1 MKTIEE
7 IYRERLAILIAE
19 AGKSQAKL
27 AKALDKQPAQISQWL
42 NASPDSKTGKPRVMS
57 REIAREI
64 EKKLNKPVG
73 WMDQPITEDDNPDW
87 GNWGNPDDVRGVAV
101 KDHPNHE
108 SPASDIVIPQYD
120 AGGSMG
126 AGGKLLLA
134 GQPGL
139 IKSWHVDQEWMRLNV
154 RQYTSLA
161 NLCIVTGFGPS
172 MKPMFNPGDP
182 LLVDLGVKSIDHDA
196 IFFFRVGDEGFIKQ
210 LQRIPDPAGAG
221 KIIRAKSKNPDYD
234 PFDIL
239 PSNPHFEIIG
249 KVLTVWKSDQF

>member
-1 MKTIEE
+1 MPVQPTSHQ
-7 IYRERLAILIAE
+7 LLL
-19 AGKSQAKL
+19 AKL
-27 AKALDKQPAQISQWL
+27 RDERCEGNAAALARKIGKDPTYINRLFYPPEKPGAKKIGTTIMDACTEAFGLHPGFWDGVPAPGSSEKSSELDKSRQ
-42 NASPDSKTGKPRVMS
+42 ASH
-57 REIAREI
+57 
-64 EKKLNKPVG
+64 
-73 WMDQPITEDDNPDW
+73 ITT
-87 GNWGNPDDVRGVAV
+87 
-101 KDHPNHE
+101 
-108 SPASDIVIPQYD
+108 ASDIVIPQYD

-126 AGGKLLLA
+126 EGGKLLLA
-134 GQPGL
+134 DQPGL
-139 IKSWHVDQEWMRLNV
+139 IKSWHVDQEWVRLNV

-182 LLVDLGVKSIDHDA
+182 LLVDLGVKNIDHDA

>member
-1 MKTIEE
+1 MSAHQTPHQALLAKLRDERCEGNAAALARKIGKDATYINRLFYPPEKAGAKKIGTKIMDACTEAFGLHPGFWDGVPAPDTKVVSIQSDASKTI
-7 IYRERLAILIAE
+7 ASAD
-19 AGKSQAKL
+19 AG
-27 AKALDKQPAQISQWL
+27 
-42 NASPDSKTGKPRVMS
+42 
-57 REIAREI
+57 
-64 EKKLNKPVG
+64 
-73 WMDQPITEDDNPDW
+73 
-87 GNWGNPDDVRGVAV
+87 
-101 KDHPNHE
+101 
-108 SPASDIVIPQYD
+108 SDIVIPQYD

-126 AGGKLLLA
+126 DGGKLLLA
-134 GQPGL
+134 DQPGL
-139 IKSWHVDQEWMRLNV
+139 IKSWHVDQEWIRLNV

-182 LLVDLGVKSIDHDA
+182 LLVDLGVKTIDHDA

-221 KIIRAKSKNPDYD
+221 KVIRAKSKNPDYD